1 LHKYKKIAIFAP
13 DKRKRNEKAFAKAF
27 FRSQILTNV
36 AIAIS
41 EKRIMDFRTKVEELV
56 HEFLATREDLYLV
69 DLKISASSDV
79 TVILDGDESL
89 TLQDCLDASRAI
101 EFNLDR
107 EEHDFS
113 LQVMSPGLSEP
124 LNSLVST
131 KKYGQRSRYSVE

>member
-1 LHKYKKIAIFAP
+1 
-13 DKRKRNEKAFAKAF
+13 
-27 FRSQILTNV
+27 V

-113 LQVMSPGLSEP
+113 Y
-124 LNSLVST
+124 
-131 KKYGQRSRYSVE
+131 K